1 MCIVTKTLKQNRNY
15 RSRADFLLY
24 FGNFLAFPAPS
35 PVIYRS
41 RAGLA
46 ICFGIACLLFLLPH
60 LSFTEVQQVLDSA
73 SVLLS
78 CFSCFLTC
86 HLPKYSRFGPL
97 LRYYYLAFPAS
108 LPVFYRS
115 RAGFGL
121 CFGITCLLFLLPY
134 LSFTEVQQVS
144 RSASVIPSCLSCF
157 LACHLPKYSRFLALL
172 R

>member
-1 MCIVTKTLKQNRNY
+1 MILCIVTKTLKQNRNY

-60 LSFTEVQQVLDSA
+60 LSFTEVGQVWPSA
-73 SVLLS
+73 SVSLA
-78 CFSCFLTC
+78 CFSCSLAC
-86 HLPKYSRFGPL
+86 LLPKYSRFGAL
-97 LRYYYLAFPAS
+97 LRYRLLAFPAPS
-108 LPVFYRS
+108 PVIYRS
-115 RAGFGL
+115 RAGLAL
-121 CFGITCLLFLLPY
+121 CFGIAYLLFLLPH

-144 RSASVIPSCLSCF
+144 RSASVVHREIPTSEAVLY
-157 LACHLPKYSRFLALL
+157 PRQ